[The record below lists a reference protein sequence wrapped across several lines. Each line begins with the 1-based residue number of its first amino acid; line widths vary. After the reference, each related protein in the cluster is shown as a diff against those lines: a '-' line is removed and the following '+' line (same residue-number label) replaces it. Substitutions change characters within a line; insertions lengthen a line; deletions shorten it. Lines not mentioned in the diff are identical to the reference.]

1 MPAGS
6 STDKKQVWLV
16 TDSLPL
22 AGDCDQTLP
31 MHMHDGEIPAQ
42 VGVLL
47 EREECHMETGGSK
60 DLPPH
65 EHETGDGQAGPHV
78 TYLSCANIC
87 VFCKCM
93 CVCVRVCVCV
103 KCAFKSLWQSSTFFQ
118 KSSTH
123 ACMLYV
129 IWKNAM
135 VSTTQS

>member
-31 MHMHDGEIPAQ
+31 MHMHDGEIPAH

-103 KCAFKSLWQSSTFFQ
+103 LNVLSSHSGNLRHFS
-118 KSSTH
+118 KRAVHMH
-123 ACMLYV
+123 ACYM
-129 IWKNAM
+129 
-135 VSTTQS
+135 